1 MAERKPT
8 QKQTFL
14 QGAAVLAAAT
24 AIVKIIGAVYSIPL
38 ANIIGDEGFS
48 YFSKAYLIYEVLLMI
63 STTGLPVAMSRM
75 ISEAQALERHD
86 QVKKIFSTALRV
98 FLLLGIVGTLGMLFF
113 ARPLSLVFAK
123 TEKAWFSIVCLAP
136 AVLLI
141 CVIAAFR
148 GFFQGQSNMTPTSV
162 SQVFEAL
169 CKLLIGLGLAW
180 LLLRLTGDEGYATGG
195 ALLGVTL
202 GLVVSALYLWRC
214 YTRASRELP
223 SGGEVSSTRQTLR
236 QLLTIAVPITLG
248 SAGLQIINLIDTA
261 VYMNRLVNAVGL
273 SAERANELSGIY
285 EFCRKIF
292 NLPCAFITPITISII
307 PAITAH
313 LTMQNRRGARMVEG
327 SALRITGL
335 VAMPCA
341 LGLFSLGGPIMNLL
355 RGYRGEELELA
366 GFMMA
371 ILGLTV
377 IFNSVILVTNAMMQA
392 HGDVTTPVIN
402 MILGGIIK
410 VIINFL
416 LVGNP
421 ALHIRGVAIG
431 TMLCYLIIMTLNILA
446 MAKKKTIELRSLAGL
461 GKPLLA
467 SVLMGIVAW
476 VAYGVLSRL
485 LPDKLSC
492 VGAIGAAGI
501 VYVILVIAL
510 RVITYEDCMLL
521 PAGEKIARILRVR
534 KD

>member
-1 MAERKPT
+1 MAEHKPV

-98 FLLLGIVGTLGMLFF
+98 FLLLGVAGTLGMLVF
-113 ARPLSLVFAK
+113 ARPLSLFFAK
-123 TEKAWFSIVCLAP
+123 TEKAWFSIVCLSP

-141 CVIAAFR
+141 CIIAAFR

-162 SQVFEAL
+162 SQIFEAL
-169 CKLLIGLGLAW
+169 CKLVIGLGLAW
-180 LLLRLTGDEGYATGG
+180 VLLRLTGDEGYATGG

-202 GLVVSALYLWRC
+202 GLVVSALYLGSC
-214 YTRASRELP
+214 YRRASRALP
-223 SGGEVSSTRQTLR
+223 SGGSASSTGETLR
-236 QLLTIAVPITLG
+236 QLLTIAIPITLG

-261 VYMNRLVNAVGL
+261 VYMNRLVSAVGL
-273 SAERANELSGIY
+273 TAERANELSGIY

-313 LTMQNRRGARMVEG
+313 LTMKNQRGVRMVEG
-327 SALRITGL
+327 SAMRITGL
-335 VAMPCA
+335 IAMPCA

-355 RGYRGEELELA
+355 RSYSGEALELA

-392 HGDVTTPVIN
+392 HGDVTTPVVN
-402 MILGGIIK
+402 MIFGGVVK
-410 VIINFL
+410 VIINFI

-421 ALHIRGVAIG
+421 SLHIKGVAIG

-446 MAKKKTIELRSLAGL
+446 MAKKKTIDLRALAGL

-467 SVLMGIVAW
+467 SILMGIVAW
-476 VAYGVLSRL
+476 MAYGVLNAF
-485 LPDKLSC
+485 LPGKLSC
-492 VGAIGAAGI
+492 VGAIAAAGI

-521 PAGEKIARILRVR
+521 PGGEKIARILRVR